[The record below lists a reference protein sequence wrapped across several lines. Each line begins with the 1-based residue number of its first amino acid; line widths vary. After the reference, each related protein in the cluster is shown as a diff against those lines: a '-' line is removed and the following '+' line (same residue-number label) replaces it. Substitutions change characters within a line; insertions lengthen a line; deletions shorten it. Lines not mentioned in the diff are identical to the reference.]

1 MLEQIQLVKVDYY
14 KYIQIRRDLKQVI
27 TTKIFI
33 QYLSLQR
40 YQGKFIKTKTQKKST
55 LT

>member
-33 QYLSLQR
+33 QYLSLKITFNPT
-40 YQGKFIKTKTQKKST
+40 GMIEILSNIMHS
-55 LT
+55 